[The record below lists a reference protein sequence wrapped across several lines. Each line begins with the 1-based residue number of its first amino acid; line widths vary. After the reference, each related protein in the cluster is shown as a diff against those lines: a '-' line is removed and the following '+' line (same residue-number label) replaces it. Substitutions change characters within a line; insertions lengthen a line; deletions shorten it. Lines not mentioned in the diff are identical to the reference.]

1 MFTVH
6 SMFSDLY
13 MTSKPKNPLPT
24 IDQFMSIYEDVVKY
38 KALVESIAINHNSVT
53 RQDIENKQS
62 KSAALWVK
70 AALATNLEVTS
81 LLTSPNFETSMKL
94 EETAQKQS
102 ANAPVKN
109 KTKVV
114 SSSFIGTWTQGN

>member
-1 MFTVH
+1 
-6 SMFSDLY
+6 

-94 EETAQKQS
+94 KETAQKQS